1 MKKTLIL
8 IKLGG
13 SLITDK
19 NKAFTA
25 KKDVILRLA
34 KEIKD
39 SLEVIKGDLIVG
51 HGSGSFG
58 HVVAAKYKTQ
68 EGIVNKDSVKGFPL
82 VADAARKINVI
93 VMDNLLK
100 VGLKAVSFS
109 PLSFIYTKNEKEEA
123 FLVKPIKKALDIG
136 LVPVIYGDVIMDEIK
151 GFCIYSGEK
160 TLNLL
165 AEKLNKDYSTVR
177 IIYCGETDGVY
188 DEKGKTIDRITP
200 KNYNSIKRVLKGSAG
215 VDVTGGMIHK
225 VEEGVELSKLLNA
238 ETLII
243 NGTKKNFLKYA
254 IEGKIIKSTHICR

>member
-25 KKDVILRLA
+25 REDVIIRLA
-34 KEIKD
+34 KEIRA
-39 SLEVIKGDLIVG
+39 SLRNIKGDLIVG

-58 HVVAAKYKTQ
+58 HTVAAKYKTQ
-68 EGIVNKDSVKGFPL
+68 DGIINKNSIKGFPL
-82 VADAARKINVI
+82 VSDAARKINVI
-93 VMDNLLK
+93 VMNNLLK

-109 PLSFIYTKNEKEEA
+109 PLSFIFSQNEKGEDS
-123 FLVKPIKKALDIG
+123 LVKPIKKAVNIG
-136 LVPVIYGDVIMDEIK
+136 LVPVIYGDVIMDEEK

-165 AEKLNKDYSTVR
+165 AEKLKNDYSNIK

-188 DEKGKTIDRITP
+188 DEKRKTIEKITP
-200 KNYNSIKRVLKGSAG
+200 KSFNSIKKVLKGSAG
-215 VDVTGGMIHK
+215 IDVTGGMIHK
-225 VEEGVELSKLLNA
+225 VEEAIELVNLLNA

-243 NGTKKNFLKYA
+243 NGTKKNILKEA
-254 IEGKIIKSTHICR
+254 ILGKTHKATLICR